1 MRQKIKILAIPRLI
15 LSHIRQKIME
25 WSLLFIIQVIL
36 TILVSWFERHVFALT
51 TNRLWSD
58 ANDKG
63 TKEVVVPSHE
73 SRKYRQ

>member
-1 MRQKIKILAIPRLI
+1 
-15 LSHIRQKIME
+15 ME